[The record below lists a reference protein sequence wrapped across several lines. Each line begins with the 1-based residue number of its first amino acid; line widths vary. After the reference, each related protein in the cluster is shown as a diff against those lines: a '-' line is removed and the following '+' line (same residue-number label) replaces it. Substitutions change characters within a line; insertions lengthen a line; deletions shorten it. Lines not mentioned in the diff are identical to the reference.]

1 MSVAAFSKLFVDII
15 YAGLDKLP
23 NPGEEIYS
31 QGFDIQ
37 LGGGAALLPIVLNRL
52 NVPSKLGTFLAHDLP
67 SKIARELLSDLN
79 FTTYTNFYDETA
91 PSPVAVSTAI
101 SMHGDRSF
109 ISFANPIDQKYC
121 SEEQVYKF
129 FSGSK
134 LCFALAEYPEV
145 MKKLRREGTLI
156 VYDTGWS
163 DDLSL
168 EKLAPILQHVD
179 IFTPNDKEALK
190 LTGVSEVNLAVEI
203 LAGYVKYPVVTVGKN
218 GSVSYQNKQIV
229 QVAMPCEFV
238 AIDTTGAGDN
248 FMAGLVY
255 GFYHDWDL
263 VKCMQIANVL
273 GGYSTTQFGC
283 YKADI
288 TEEIALKYLN
298 MYATSI

>member
-52 NVPSKLGTFLAHDLP
+52 NVPSKLGTFLANDLP

-121 SEEQVYKF
+121 SEEQVYNF
-129 FSGSK
+129 FHGSK

-145 MKKLRREGTLI
+145 MKKLRGEGTLI

-190 LTGVSEVNLAVEI
+190 LTGVTEIDLAVEI
-203 LAGYVKYPVVTVGKN
+203 LARYVKYPVVTVGKN
-218 GSVSYQNKQIV
+218 GSISYQNKQVV
-229 QVAMPCEFV
+229 QVAMPCEFA

-263 VKCMQIANVL
+263 VKCMQMANVL

-283 YKADI
+283 YKAGI
-288 TEEIALKYLN
+288 SEEIALKYLN
-298 MYATSI
+298 LYPR